1 MSVIKVDSE
10 LELRIFEPREAEELF
25 WLVDSNRR
33 FLRKWLPWI
42 DGIQSSGQFF
52 SVIQLW
58 LRNHQEGSSTHF
70 GIRYRGVLAGSISLH
85 AIDRSNSQAS
95 IGYYLSEKLQGRG
108 ITVRSV
114 KALLNHAFYELGLN
128 RIEIRCGKDNHSSKA
143 IPMKL
148 GFIEEGVIRD
158 GEYLNGRFHD
168 LVVYGLLSREWHR
181 RRTLHP
187 FSRC

>member
-42 DGIQSSGQFF
+42 DGIQSPGQFF

-114 KALLNHAFYELGLN
+114 KAIINHAFYELGLN

-181 RRTLHP
+181 RRTVHP
-187 FSRC
+187 F